1 MFKNTFLYFR
11 KHPHFR
17 YEKDSNLV
25 KKSICMMWK
34 LTNGIN
40 RYILYRPKAE
50 TLEVTPS
57 GTHRYHCTIRSC
69 EIIVLSLFFFISV
82 GITEKLDHLK
92 DLGVGTVWLSPIYKS
107 PMVDNGYDISDFY
120 DIDPSFGTLNDF
132 DKLKARA
139 KDLGQY
145 DIPPPKP

>member
-1 MFKNTFLYFR
+1 M
-11 KHPHFR
+11 
-17 YEKDSNLV
+17 
-25 KKSICMMWK
+25 
-34 LTNGIN
+34 TNGIN
-40 RYILYRPKAE
+40 RYILYRSKGE

-57 GTHRYHCTIRSC
+57 GTHRYHCAIRSC
-69 EIIVLSLFFFISV
+69 EIIVLNRLFFISI

-120 DIDPSFGTLNDF
+120 DIDPSFGTLDDF

-139 KDLGQY
+139 KDLG
-145 DIPPPKP
+145 